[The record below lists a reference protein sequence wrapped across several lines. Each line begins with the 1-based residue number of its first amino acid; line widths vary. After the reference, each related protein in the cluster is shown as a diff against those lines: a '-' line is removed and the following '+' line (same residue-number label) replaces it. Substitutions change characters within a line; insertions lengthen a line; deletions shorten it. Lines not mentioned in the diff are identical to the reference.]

1 MDETV
6 IMLLKLTEENARY
19 KAALNYLKDEQDND
33 IKRGYSGHSDV
44 RTALAISGIRT
55 EECNVIKFENCDDV
69 AMDSEE

>member
-19 KAALNYLKDEQDND
+19 KAALNYLKDEYDDD
-33 IKRGYSGHSDV
+33 IKHGYSGNSDV
-44 RTALAISGIRT
+44 RKALVMSGIRT